1 MISVISW
8 VIAPWRVRMVSSFLG
23 NTGRAACLPGVAE
36 NEENDEDFANVRWI
50 RGKKPQESFV
60 DSKDF

>member
-1 MISVISW
+1 
-8 VIAPWRVRMVSSFLG
+8 MVLSFLV